1 MIGPFMERAEQ
12 DRVVCTCL
20 QVTERQLRE
29 AVERSGVQTV
39 RELIHATEAGSG
51 CTACHRRL
59 ESCLTRWSCPAP
71 PSLPERS
78 SESYASPP
86 A

>member
-1 MIGPFMERAEQ
+1 METMEL
-12 DRVVCTCL
+12 DPVVCACL

-39 RELIHATEAGSG
+39 RELISATEAGTG
-51 CTACHRRL
+51 CTACHDRL
-59 ESCLTRWSCPAP
+59 ESCLTRWSSPAP
-71 PSLPERS
+71 PPCLPERS
-78 SESYASPP
+78 GETYASPS